1 MEASTVN
8 GATTNGNTTKLPL
21 RSEPK
26 GLQNGNSSTNGT
38 DLQNGKA
45 PESNDAQGKPTTQN
59 GSSPNHDQ
67 KKDDQHGILSSF
79 DPSELAKFAKSKKG
93 PPGGIDATPLP
104 SVPQGYTI
112 RFTFRS
118 AANLPPSDLNTAS
131 SDPFLTATLT
141 AAGVK
146 RHKDDPDLLHRTP
159 TIQRTTEPEWHDE
172 WVVANVPA
180 SGFTLKC
187 RLYDEDAADA
197 DDRLGNVTI
206 KVPTVFDQWDGFPP
220 PGREFKAKKRPISK
234 RAFIIKAISSMI
246 KHDVHMTPRLT
257 VSIEVLGK
265 SDPPYG
271 QMCTIGPACWTKHYS
286 PLIGRLA
293 GTKVDADEDTPTNK
307 HEKEKTQKY
316 DFQANQMQLRGPVPS
331 DLYHRF
337 VEFKPI
343 MGSLFAST
351 GLRGKILNKALHKQ
365 HNRIYNYDRTTEH
378 GFFEPCTEEASLQFL
393 KMAHF
398 DEGGRMFTYVLTLDA
413 CFRFTE
419 TGKEFG
425 IDMLSK
431 HNMHSNVQHYIAC
444 SGEFMIRRLQKPDA
458 NDDPE
463 PNEGTHPDDDLAGGP
478 PHSAPPQNPSYYQLI
493 IDNDSGTYRP
503 DKHVLPDLKAF
514 LERQFPGLAIVV
526 MHWEDEELQKL
537 KENQRNT
544 KKKEGRMVNVV
555 LNRSQSSI
563 SSAESE
569 LDDRHEGGQKSK
581 REAALEAV
589 AEPKKAKDVIGRA
602 MPGGSSSGVKA

>member
-1 MEASTVN
+1 
-8 GATTNGNTTKLPL
+8 
-21 RSEPK
+21 
-26 GLQNGNSSTNGT
+26 
-38 DLQNGKA
+38 
-45 PESNDAQGKPTTQN
+45 
-59 GSSPNHDQ
+59 
-67 KKDDQHGILSSF
+67 
-79 DPSELAKFAKSKKG
+79 
-93 PPGGIDATPLP
+93 
-104 SVPQGYTI
+104 
-112 RFTFRS
+112 
-118 AANLPPSDLNTAS
+118 
-131 SDPFLTATLT
+131 
-141 AAGVK
+141 
-146 RHKDDPDLLHRTP
+146 
-159 TIQRTTEPEWHDE
+159 
-172 WVVANVPA
+172 
-180 SGFTLKC
+180 
-187 RLYDEDAADA
+187 
-197 DDRLGNVTI
+197 
-206 KVPTVFDQWDGFPP
+206 
-220 PGREFKAKKRPISK
+220 
-234 RAFIIKAISSMI
+234 
-246 KHDVHMTPRLT
+246 
-257 VSIEVLGK
+257 
-265 SDPPYG
+265 
-271 QMCTIGPACWTKHYS
+271 
-286 PLIGRLA
+286 
-293 GTKVDADEDTPTNK
+293 
-307 HEKEKTQKY
+307 
-316 DFQANQMQLRGPVPS
+316 
-331 DLYHRF
+331 
-337 VEFKPI
+337 

-458 NDDPE
+458 SDDPE
-463 PNEGTHPDDDLAGGP
+463 PNEGIHPDDDLAGGP

-555 LNRSQSSI
+555 LKRSQSSI

-589 AEPKKAKDVIGRA
+589 AEPKKAKDVVGRA